1 MTKLSITVLS
11 VVIGTLTTPAMAE
24 NCAEI
29 VNATIEEMS
38 AAAGANWNEK
48 TEALARQAAGSACV
62 KANSGRYAADQKS
75 LTEQPVTAQ
84 GDTATVPA
92 VTDEE
97 SEELVFKPLTSSPT
111 KKPYE
116 RARSQKDE

>member
-1 MTKLSITVLS
+1 MTKISITVLS

-38 AAAGANWNEK
+38 AAAGANWNET
-48 TEALARQAAGSACV
+48 TEAVARQAAGSACV
-62 KANSGRYAADQKS
+62 KANSGRYADDQKS

-84 GDTATVPA
+84 GIETTAAAATA
-92 VTDEE
+92 QQ

-111 KKPYE
+111 EKPYE

>member
-24 NCAEI
+24 NCAAI

-48 TEALARQAAGSACV
+48 AEALARQAAGSACV

-84 GDTATVPA
+84 GDAATASA

-97 SEELVFKPLTSSPT
+97 SQELVFKPLTSSPT